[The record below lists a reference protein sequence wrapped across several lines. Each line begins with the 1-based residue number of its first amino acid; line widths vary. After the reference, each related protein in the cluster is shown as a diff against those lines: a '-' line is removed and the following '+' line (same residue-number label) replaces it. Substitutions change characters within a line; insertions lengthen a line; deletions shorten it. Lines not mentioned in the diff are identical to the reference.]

1 MHVYVAGAGSPRSE
15 MDFRLWIKI
24 MITREHRRDRP
35 QATVTSVMAATPERQ
50 MPYSS
55 DSSGTAIT
63 TLA

>member
-1 MHVYVAGAGSPRSE
+1 MERETGSPRSE

-35 QATVTSVMAATPERQ
+35 QATVTSVMAATPKRQ
-50 MPYSS
+50 IPYSS
-55 DSSGTAIT
+55 DSSVTAIM

>member
-1 MHVYVAGAGSPRSE
+1 

-35 QATVTSVMAATPERQ
+35 QATVTSVMAATPKRQ
-50 MPYSS
+50 IPYSS
-55 DSSGTAIT
+55 DSSVTAIM